1 MSAGIERIERDR
13 GRSMPDQNGA
23 IPDAL
28 APPVVSGS
36 SNLSI
41 SVFAF
46 ATLVLVTEGV
56 RIRRGGAS
64 RTGADWESDM
74 VDERADV
81 EGPSRDAMGF
91 LGRR

>member
-1 MSAGIERIERDR
+1 
-13 GRSMPDQNGA
+13 MPDQNGA
-23 IPDAL
+23 LPDAL
-28 APPVVSGS
+28 VS

-41 SVFAF
+41 SFA
-46 ATLVLVTEGV
+46 ALALATEGV

-74 VDERADV
+74 VEERADV
-81 EGPSRDAMGF
+81 DGPSRDAMGF